1 MVMNDLYAH
10 SAELD
15 DATATMLA
23 DRLEIRGA
31 DPRQHVLWRD
41 FLARPAYA
49 PGSHVLEVG
58 CGTGI
63 ITERIAALPGVSKA
77 DGVDPSPF
85 FVERARRRAPHLHFE
100 VADGRSLPFADAS
113 YDGVVL
119 ATALCHIPGPEVA
132 LAEAFRV
139 LRPGGSLLVYDGD
152 YATATVALAPHDP
165 LQRCVDAA
173 VAAMVYDPWIMRRLI
188 PLVAAIGFEP
198 GSMRSHGYLEL
209 DEPVYMPTLVT
220 AGADRLAADG
230 VISTATAAALKTE
243 VADRA
248 ATDRFFGH
256 IAYASLL
263 ATRP

>member
-1 MVMNDLYAH
+1 MNTHDLYAQ

-15 DATATMLA
+15 DATAAMLA

-31 DPRQHVLWRD
+31 DPRQHELWRD
-41 FLARPAYA
+41 VLARPAYA
-49 PGSHVLEVG
+49 EGSHVLEVG
-58 CGTGI
+58 SGTGVF
-63 ITERIAALPGVSKA
+63 TERIAALPGVAKT

-100 VADGRSLPFADAS
+100 LADGRSLPFEDAS

-152 YATATVALAPHDP
+152 YATATVAMTPYDP

-173 VAAMVYDPWIMRRLI
+173 VAAMVHDPWIMRRLI

-198 GSMRSHGYLEL
+198 GSMRSHGYLEV
-209 DEPVYMPTLVT
+209 DAPVYTPTLVT

-243 VADRA
+243 VADRV
-248 ATDRFFGH
+248 TTSRFFGH